1 MIVCRHT
8 FKHAM
13 DLQDLLPHLQPLE
26 HQGPRAL
33 RLEGVT
39 HDSRNVHPGFAF
51 VALRGGRQDGLQF
64 LGQALDRGAALVVA
78 EESCPVPRGVA
89 FVRVADAR
97 LALARL
103 SCALQGNPAAYLEVI
118 GITGTNGKTTT
129 SYLCHAML
137 AADGRTPGLIG
148 TVEYRMGE
156 RLIPASRTT
165 PEAPELQSML
175 REMVRCGGHSAA
187 MEVSSHSLCQQR
199 VAGIDFDVAVFT
211 NLTQDHLDY
220 HGTME
225 AYFEAKAT
233 LFRNLGRGEKKG
245 RAVVNLDDPYGR
257 RLPGLVPAG
266 VETLG
271 YGFDPRAQVRAEA
284 VELSA
289 EGTSFRL
296 VTPWGSA
303 AVRIPLLGRFNVY
316 NALASVA
323 ACGALGVPFPFLC
336 HVLENAPAVPG
347 RLERVACP
355 RGGIFVDY
363 AHTHHALENVLQTL
377 RELRPRRLITVFG
390 CGGDRDREKRPL
402 MGAVARRLSDV
413 TILTSDNPRR
423 EDPLAI
429 LRDIEAGFE
438 SQGGYTV
445 EPDREAAIASAI
457 AQLREG
463 DILLIAGK
471 GHERM
476 QEFAT
481 GQTPFDDREV
491 ARRLVAR
498 LHRSK

>member
-51 VALRGGRQDGLQF
+51 VALRGTRQDGMQF
-64 LGQALDRGAALVVA
+64 LGQALDRGATLVVA

-103 SCALQGNPAAYLEVI
+103 SCALQGNPAAYLELI

-175 REMVRCGGHSAA
+175 REMVRSGGHSAA
-187 MEVSSHSLCQQR
+187 MEVSSHSLCQHR

-220 HGTME
+220 HRTME
-225 AYFEAKAT
+225 AYFEAKAA
-233 LFRNLGRGEKKG
+233 LFRNLGTGEKKG
-245 RAVVNLDDPYGR
+245 RAVVNMDDPYGR
-257 RLPGLVPAG
+257 RLLDLLPAN

-271 YGFDPRAQVRAEA
+271 YGFDPSAQVRAEA

-289 EGTSFRL
+289 AGTSFRL
-296 VTPWGSA
+296 VTPWGEA
-303 AVRIPLLGRFNVY
+303 PVRIPLLGRFNVY
-316 NALASVA
+316 NALAAVA
-323 ACGALGVPFPFLC
+323 ACGALGVPFAFLC
-336 HVLENAPAVPG
+336 HVLENAPPVPG

-355 RGGIFVDY
+355 KGGIFVDY

-377 RELRPRRLITVFG
+377 RELKPRRLITVFG

-402 MGAVARRLSDV
+402 MGAVASRLSDV

-438 SQGGYTV
+438 GRGGYTV
-445 EPDREAAIASAI
+445 EPDREAAIAAGI

-481 GQTPFDDREV
+481 GQTPFDDRDV